1 MEPEPQGAAFF
12 YLEPEPTQF
21 GRSRLQDL
29 GRLEPPK
36 KVAAPQHWARA
47 QRKGGNPARNGRK
60 EGQGSAQRKGGNP
73 ARARDLIK
81 RGNLGQEWRTMDRR
95 KETLARI

>member
-21 GRSRLQDL
+21 GRSRLRDL

-36 KVAAPQHWARA
+36 KVAAPQHWATA

-60 EGQGSAQRKGGNP
+60 GGPGLRGRVATLLGMEGRR
-73 ARARDLIK
+73 ARAQL
-81 RGNLGQEWRTMDRR
+81 RGRVATLLGPG
-95 KETLARI
+95 I

>member
-1 MEPEPQGAAFF
+1 ME
-12 YLEPEPTQF
+12 
-21 GRSRLQDL
+21 GRR
-29 GRLEPPK
+29 
-36 KVAAPQHWARA
+36 ARA

-95 KETLARI
+95 KETLARNGGPWIEGRKPWPGFEGRVNILAEIRGSDEDCKEEQVEL